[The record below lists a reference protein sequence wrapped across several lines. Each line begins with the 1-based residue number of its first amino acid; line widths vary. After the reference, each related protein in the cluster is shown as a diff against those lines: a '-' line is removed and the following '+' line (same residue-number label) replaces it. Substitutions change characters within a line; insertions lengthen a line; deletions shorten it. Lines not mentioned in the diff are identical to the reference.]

1 MVASHPSSGDVSEF
15 EIRRLSACSFDDAVK
30 VWNEGF
36 QGYFVDMTL
45 SLDRYLSR
53 LQREGLSP
61 ELSLL
66 AFSEGTPAGF
76 LLNGIRT
83 NPGPK
88 VAWNGGTGVSPQFR
102 GRGVGK
108 ALMRATVDL
117 YKELGIQ
124 VATLEAISENKSAIS
139 LYQQFGYEVVDH
151 LVFLNHEGEL
161 NERAFRQ
168 PNSQTYSTAQV
179 APYVVGELEFY
190 QESAPW
196 QGHWQSLLRHNGE
209 ALVVSNADGAA
220 VGYALYKKKR
230 DEKGM
235 ITEIALH
242 QCVAIPGAD
251 TEAIIGCALQS
262 LYAPLDLE
270 CKRSTYNFSKSNEA
284 VLTMLTE
291 AGFTSFIEQVHM
303 VRTFNSDHFECQEK

>member
-1 MVASHPSSGDVSEF
+1 MAASHPSSGEVSEF

-30 VWNEGF
+30 IWNEGF
-36 QGYFVDMTL
+36 HGYFVDMTL

-53 LQREGLSP
+53 LQRAGLSP
-61 ELSLL
+61 ELSLM
-66 AFSEGTPAGF
+66 AFCDGTPAGF

-124 VATLEAISENKSAIS
+124 IATLEAISENESAIL
-139 LYQQFGYEVVDH
+139 LYQQFGYEVVDR
-151 LVFLNHEGEL
+151 LVFFNHQGEL
-161 NERAFRQ
+161 NERTF
-168 PNSQTYSTAQV
+168 PELNSQTYSTAQV
-179 APYVVGELEFY
+179 APYLVGQLEFY

-196 QGHWQSLLRHNGE
+196 QGHWQSLIRQNGE
-209 ALVVSNADGAA
+209 ALIVSDADGAA

-230 DEKGM
+230 DERGR

-242 QCVAIPGAD
+242 QCVVIPGAD
-251 TEAIIGCALQS
+251 TDAIIGCALRS
-262 LYAPLDLE
+262 VYAPLKLE
-270 CKRSTYNFSKSNEA
+270 CTRSTYNFSKSNEA
-284 VLTMLTE
+284 VNRMLHE
-291 AGFTSFIEQVHM
+291 AGFQSFIEQVHM
-303 VRTFNSDHFECQEK
+303 VRTFP

>member
-1 MVASHPSSGDVSEF
+1 MAASHPSSGEVSEF

-30 VWNEGF
+30 IWNEGF

-61 ELSLL
+61 EFSLM
-66 AFSEGTPAGF
+66 AFSDGTPAGF
-76 LLNGIRT
+76 LLNGIRN
-83 NPGPK
+83 NPGRK

-102 GRGVGK
+102 GCGVGK
-108 ALMRATVDL
+108 ALMQATVGL
-117 YKELGIQ
+117 YQELGIQ
-124 VATLEAISENKSAIS
+124 IATLEAISENEPAIS
-139 LYQQFGYEVVDH
+139 LYRQFGYEVVDR
-151 LVFLNHEGEL
+151 LVFFNHEGEL

-168 PNSQTYSTAQV
+168 PNSQKYTAARV
-179 APYVVGELEFY
+179 APYIVGQLDFY

-196 QGHWQSLLRHNGE
+196 QGHWQSLIRHHGG
-209 ALVVSNADGAA
+209 ALIVLNADGAA

-242 QCVAIPGAD
+242 QCVAMPGAD
-251 TEAIIGCALQS
+251 TEAIIGCALRT
-262 LYAPLDLE
+262 LYAPLELE
-270 CKRSTYNFSKSNEA
+270 CTRSTYNFSKSNEA
-284 VLTMLTE
+284 VVTMLIE

-303 VRTFNSDHFECQEK
+303 VRTFDDSKRSY